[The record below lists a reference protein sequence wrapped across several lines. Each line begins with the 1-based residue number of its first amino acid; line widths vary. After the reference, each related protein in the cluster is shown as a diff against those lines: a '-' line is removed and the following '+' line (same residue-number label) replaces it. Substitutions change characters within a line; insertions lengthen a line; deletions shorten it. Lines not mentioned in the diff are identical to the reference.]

1 MKTTPGVVVQR
12 TPAYAGDGWNV
23 IPAKAGIH
31 FSERNTASAGQIRS
45 LASDPLTSIST
56 LRLVLLLAL
65 PFAVG
70 CATVSAQ
77 ERAPDPGQAAELAVR
92 LSNEFRAEEKRRE
105 VVPNARLLAAARY
118 FAGHMAKTGKFSH
131 EADGTTPAARAR
143 QHGYDYCIVLE
154 NIAYRYSSAGFA
166 TRELAQ
172 GFVEGWK
179 KSPGHRRN
187 MLEPDVTE
195 TAVAVARGKPGHY
208 YAVQMFGRPASDS
221 IKFSVANR
229 SDAAIRYRIDEKV
242 FSLTPRQIRTHQNCR
257 VSEVEFD
264 WPGRERGTKV
274 RPKKGDSFAVVRAES
289 GGFAL
294 KAE

>member
-1 MKTTPGVVVQR
+1 M
-12 TPAYAGDGWNV
+12 AGGPLFAQDGS
-23 IPAKAGIH
+23 PD
-31 FSERNTASAGQIRS
+31 AGQ
-45 LASDPLTSIST
+45 
-56 LRLVLLLAL
+56 V
-65 PFAVG
+65 
-70 CATVSAQ
+70 
-77 ERAPDPGQAAELAVR
+77 AEIAVR
-92 LSNEFRAEEKRRE
+92 LSNEFRAAERRQE

-131 EADGTTPAARAR
+131 EADGATPAARAR

-229 SDAAIRYRIDEKV
+229 SNAAIRYRIDEKV
-242 FSLTPRQIRTHQNCR
+242 FSLTPRQTRTHQHCR
-257 VSEVEFD
+257 VSDVEFD
-264 WPGRERGTKV
+264 WPGKQREMKV
-274 RPKKGDSFAVVRAES
+274 RPKKGDSLAVVRGES
-289 GGFAL
+289 GGLAL
-294 KAE
+294 RTE